1 MDKSRIKW
9 SSSVLVDV
17 FLVNFAFLFAY
28 LTCRQLGFNLLEQS
42 TPLIVYTSALADA
55 SPYPLFFCN
64 AAVVTIVRVSLLL
77 GFNLYKPMWR
87 HAAAQEFR
95 ALAMSITLATVVLI
109 GLSMLLKTAW
119 VLFVIDGF
127 YNFMLIGFTKFSFQ
141 ILHGSRGKEVFVGDK
156 NKPSLGTRIFKPQ
169 AGSPSEGVRHSI
181 GVTNLSYPRTKVLIV
196 GAGET
201 GIGVLRALRNHPERG
216 YVPVGF
222 IDDAPRKVGKSIA
235 GIEVLGTT
243 RDLTYIARKREIEE
257 VVIAIPSAPGGKIRD
272 IIRQCEYR
280 GCQFKIVPNIHAI
293 LEGRASVNPIREVRF
308 EDLLNRSTSHSDI
321 AEVSKHLSG
330 KRVMVTGAG
339 GSIGSELCRQVAKL
353 NPELLILFG
362 RGENSLYFMD
372 IELRESEPELN
383 RALIIGDI
391 RDAAKVSQITGK
403 YKPDIIFHAAAHKHV
418 KFMENH
424 PDEAVKNNI
433 LGTQNLI
440 DAAIKHDV
448 EAFILVSSDK
458 AVNPTSVYGAS
469 KRVTEKLIQSKAN
482 SVLDNSLAGRPRFIA
497 VRFGNVIG
505 SRASVLPNFKRQ
517 IAKGGPVTV
526 THREATRY
534 FMTIPEAVQLLIQAG
549 AMGNGGEILMLDMGD
564 PIKILDLA
572 QDLIRLSGLEVDKDI
587 KIAFTGLEPGEKL
600 YEELLTPQEG
610 VTATKHQRIFVA
622 SGLETPPT
630 VIEERQLLSDIQE
643 LSQLADELD
652 AEGIVAKFQELV
664 PTYEPNRAFLA
675 ESGNIPSNEDKT
687 SEIIRFEAE
696 LGNISPVAN
705 RR

>member
-9 SSSVLVDV
+9 STSVVVDAL
-17 FLVNFAFLFAY
+17 LVNFAFLFAY
-28 LTCRQLGFNLLEQS
+28 LTCRQLDFNLLELS
-42 TPLIVYTSALADA
+42 TPLFVYQSALAEA
-55 SPYPLFFCN
+55 SPYQLFFSI
-64 AAVVTIVRVSLLL
+64 AAAVTIVRVSLLL

-87 HAAAQEFR
+87 YAAAQEFR

-109 GLSMLLKTAW
+109 GFSMLLKTAW
-119 VLFVIDGF
+119 VLFLIDGF
-127 YNFMLIGFTKFSFQ
+127 YNFVLIGFTKFSFQ
-141 ILHGSRGKEVFVGDK
+141 IFHSGRQKEVSIWDK
-156 NKPSLGTRIFKPQ
+156 NKPSLGTRLFKPQ
-169 AGSPSEGVRHSI
+169 GGSDSEGLP
-181 GVTNLSYPRTKVLIV
+181 LSSGRKPRTKVLIV

-201 GIGVLRALRNHPERG
+201 GMGVLRALRNHPEKG

-222 IDDAPRKVGKSIA
+222 VDDAPRKVGRSIA
-235 GIEVLGTT
+235 GVEVLGTT

-293 LEGRASVNPIREVRF
+293 LEGRASINHIREVRF
-308 EDLLNRSTSHSDI
+308 EDLLNRSTSQSDI
-321 AEVSKHLSG
+321 AEVSKYLSG
-330 KRVMVTGAG
+330 NRVMVTGAG

-372 IELRESEPELN
+372 IELRESEPDLN
-383 RALIIGDI
+383 RAVIIGDI
-391 RDAAKVSQITGK
+391 RDNAKVSQIIRK

-469 KRVTEKLIQSKAN
+469 KRVTEKLIHSKAH
-482 SVLDNSLAGRPRFIA
+482 SVRAISGDDAPRFIA

-549 AMGNGGEILMLDMGD
+549 AMGNGGEILMLDMGE

-622 SGLETPPT
+622 QLEK
-630 VIEERQLLSDIQE
+630 IEERQLLSDIKE
-643 LSQLADELD
+643 LSQLADALD
-652 AEGIVAKFQELV
+652 TEGIVAKFQELV

-675 ESGNIPSNEDKT
+675 ESDKDKT
-687 SEIIRFEAE
+687 AEIIRFQAE
-696 LGNISPVAN
+696 TNPVIAN

>member
-1 MDKSRIKW
+1 MDKPKIKW
-9 SSSVLVDV
+9 SSTILIDAVLVN
-17 FLVNFAFLFAY
+17 LALLFAY
-28 LTCRQLGFNLLEQS
+28 LTSRQFGFDLLKQPIPFSSLLPNVDIAPYQYFLGIA
-42 TPLIVYTSALADA
+42 T
-55 SPYPLFFCN
+55 
-64 AAVVTIVRVSLLL
+64 VVTIIRIGMLL
-77 GFNLYKPMWR
+77 GFNLYKPMWQ
-87 HAAAQEFR
+87 HASVKEFR
-95 ALAMSITLATVVLI
+95 TLATAITLATVGLI
-109 GLSMLLKTAW
+109 GVSILMKIAW
-119 VLFVIDGF
+119 VLFLIDGL
-127 YNFMLIGFTKFSFQ
+127 YNFALIGFTKFSAR
-141 ILHGSRGKEVFVGDK
+141 ILQEDHSVTDTSSQSHAVAK
-156 NKPSLGTRIFKPQ
+156 NKTGMAAQLPPRRPS
-169 AGSPSEGVRHSI
+169 
-181 GVTNLSYPRTKVLIV
+181 TKVLIV

-201 GIGVLRALRNHPERG
+201 GIGVLRALRNHPQKG

-222 IDDAPRKVGKSIA
+222 IDDAPHKVGRSVA
-235 GIEVLGTT
+235 GLEVLGTT
-243 RDLTYIARKREIEE
+243 RDLTYIARKREIGE

-293 LEGRASVNPIREVRF
+293 LEGRASVNQIREVRY
-308 EDLLNRSTSHSDI
+308 EDLLNRSTSQMDI
-321 AEVSKHLSG
+321 AEVSKYLSG

-362 RGENSLYFMD
+362 RGENSLYHTD

-383 RALIIGDI
+383 RAVIIGDI
-391 RDAAKVSQITGK
+391 RDNAKVSQITRK
-403 YKPDIIFHAAAHKHV
+403 YRPHIIFHAAAHKHV

-440 DAAIKHDV
+440 DAAIKHEV

-469 KRVTEKLIQSKAN
+469 KRVTEKLIQCKAKQN
-482 SVLDNSLAGRPRFIA
+482 GTRFIA

-549 AMGNGGEILMLDMGD
+549 AMGNGGEILMLDMGE

-572 QDLIRLSGLEVDKDI
+572 EDLIRLSGLEVDRDI

-622 SGLETPPT
+622 QLEE
-630 VIEERQLLSDIQE
+630 IEERQLLSQIE
-643 LSQLADELD
+643 ALSRLSDTLD
-652 AEGIVAKFQELV
+652 TEGIISTFQELV
-664 PTYEPNRAFLA
+664 PTYQPNRAFLTENDTDSA
-675 ESGNIPSNEDKT
+675 
-687 SEIIRFEAE
+687 SEIIQFPTETKTA
-696 LGNISPVAN
+696 SAN

>member
-1 MDKSRIKW
+1 MDKSKIKW
-9 SSSVLVDV
+9 SFTIVVDIL
-17 FLVNFAFLFAY
+17 LVNLAFLFAY
-28 LTCRQLGFNLLEQS
+28 LTTRQFGFDFLQQP
-42 TPLIVYTSALADA
+42 TPLLALLQSADV
-55 SPYPLFFCN
+55 SPFQPQHIIGLGS
-64 AAVVTIVRVSLLL
+64 AAVVTMVRIGLLL
-77 GFNLYKPMWR
+77 AFNLYKPIWQ
-87 HAAAQEFR
+87 HAAAKEFR
-95 ALAMSITLATVVLI
+95 ALATAIIVATIGLI
-109 GLSMLLKTAW
+109 GLSMLLKIVW
-119 VLFVIDGF
+119 LVFLIDGF
-127 YNFMLIGFTKFSFQ
+127 YNFALIGFTKFSVQ
-141 ILHGSRGKEVFVGDK
+141 ILQRDKGSARKRSQNDK
-156 NKPSLGTRIFKPQ
+156 SLIGTNAESQRPTQK
-169 AGSPSEGVRHSI
+169 
-181 GVTNLSYPRTKVLIV
+181 LSTKVLIV

-201 GIGVLRALRNHPERG
+201 GIGVLRALRNHPEKG
-216 YVPVGF
+216 YVPIGF
-222 IDDAPRKVGKSIA
+222 IDNASHKVGRSVA
-235 GIEVLGTT
+235 GLEVLGTT
-243 RDLTYIARKREIEE
+243 RDLTYIARKREIDE

-293 LEGRASVNPIREVRF
+293 LEGRASVSQIREVRF
-308 EDLLNRSTSHSDI
+308 EDLLNRSTTQMDL
-321 AEVSKHLSG
+321 AEVSKYLSG

-362 RGENSLYFMD
+362 RGENSLYHTD
-372 IELRESEPELN
+372 IELRESEPQLN
-383 RALIIGDI
+383 RALVIGDI
-391 RDAAKVSQITGK
+391 RDDAKVSQITRK
-403 YKPDIIFHAAAHKHV
+403 YRPHIIFHAAAHKHV

-440 DAAIKHDV
+440 NAAIKHEV

-469 KRVTEKLIQSKAN
+469 KRVTEKLVQCKARQN
-482 SVLDNSLAGRPRFIA
+482 GTRFIA

-505 SRASVLPNFKRQ
+505 SRASVIPNFKRQ

-549 AMGNGGEILMLDMGD
+549 AMGNGGEILMLDMGE

-572 QDLIRLSGLEVDKDI
+572 QDLIRLSGLEVDRDI
-587 KIAFTGLEPGEKL
+587 KIEFTGLEPGEKL

-622 SGLETPPT
+622 QLEQ
-630 VIEERQLLSDIQE
+630 IEERQLISQIEE
-643 LSQLADELD
+643 LSQLADALN
-652 AEGIVAKFQELV
+652 AEGIVSKFQELV
-664 PTYEPNRAFLA
+664 PTYEPNRSFLT
-675 ESGNIPSNEDKT
+675 ESDVDSA
-687 SEIIRFEAE
+687 SEIIQFPTETEETAR
-696 LGNISPVAN
+696 AN

>member
-1 MDKSRIKW
+1 M
-9 SSSVLVDV
+9 L
-17 FLVNFAFLFAY
+17 LVNLAFLLAY
-28 LTCRQLGFNLLEQS
+28 YTCRQLGFDLLAQP
-42 TPLIVYTSALADA
+42 TPPSQRLAHFPTDA
-55 SPYPLFFCN
+55 TYVTL
-64 AAVVTIVRVSLLL
+64 AAVVTIVRITLLL

-87 HAAAQEFR
+87 YAAVQEFR
-95 ALAMSITLATVVLI
+95 ALAGAISIATVL
-109 GLSMLLKTAW
+109 
-119 VLFVIDGF
+119 
-127 YNFMLIGFTKFSFQ
+127 LIGFALLLKFAWMPFLIDGLYNFALLGFAKFSFQ
-141 ILHGSRGKEVFVGDK
+141 IVESGKQRDK
-156 NKPSLGTRIFKPQ
+156 GKPRKASGRKP
-169 AGSPSEGVRHSI
+169 H
-181 GVTNLSYPRTKVLIV
+181 TKVLIV

-201 GIGVLRALRNHPERG
+201 GIGVLRALREHPEKG
-216 YVPVGF
+216 YLPIGF
-222 IDDAPRKVGKSIA
+222 IDDDARKIGKTIA
-235 GIEVLGTT
+235 GLEVLGTT
-243 RDLTYIARKREIEE
+243 RDLTYIARKREIQE

-280 GCQFKIVPNIHAI
+280 GCQFRIVPNIHAI
-293 LEGRASVNPIREVRF
+293 LEGRASINHIREVRF
-308 EDLLNRSTSHSDI
+308 EDLLNRSTSQMDI
-321 AEVSKHLSG
+321 AEVSKYLSG

-353 NPELLILFG
+353 EPELLMLFG
-362 RGENSLYFMD
+362 RGENSLYHTD
-372 IELRESEPELN
+372 IELRESEPERN
-383 RALIIGDI
+383 RAVIIGDI
-391 RDAAKVSQITGK
+391 RDNSKVSQIIQK
-403 YKPDIIFHAAAHKHV
+403 YRPHIIFHAAAHKHV

-440 DAAIKHDV
+440 DAAIKHHV

-469 KRVTEKLIQSKAN
+469 KRVTEKLIQCKARQN
-482 SVLDNSLAGRPRFIA
+482 GTRFIA

-549 AMGNGGEILMLDMGD
+549 AMGNGGEILMLDMGE

-572 QDLIRLSGLEVDKDI
+572 RDLIRLSGLEVDRDI

-622 SGLETPPT
+622 QLEK
-630 VIEERQLLSDIQE
+630 IEERKLLIGIE
-643 LSQLADELD
+643 KLSQLADELD
-652 AEGIVAKFQELV
+652 TDGIVTKFQELV
-664 PTYEPNRAFLA
+664 PTYEPNRAFQK
-675 ESGNIPSNEDKT
+675 EDDGSSA
-687 SEIIRFEAE
+687 SEIIQFPTEKRANAE
-696 LGNISPVAN
+696 EESREMRASL
-705 RR
+705 

>member
-1 MDKSRIKW
+1 MDKRKIKW
-9 SSSVLVDV
+9 SFTIVVDV
-17 FLVNFAFLFAY
+17 FLVNLAFLFAY
-28 LTCRQLGFNLLEQS
+28 LTSRQLGFDFLEQATVLS
-42 TPLIVYTSALADA
+42 TILQSADI
-55 SPYPLFFCN
+55 SPFQPQYVIGLSI
-64 AAVVTIVRVSLLL
+64 AAAVTIVRVGLLL
-77 GFNLYKPMWR
+77 VFNLYKPIWQY
-87 HAAAQEFR
+87 AAAKEFR
-95 ALAMSITLATVVLI
+95 TLATAIIVATVGLI
-109 GLSMLLKTAW
+109 GLSMLLKIAW
-119 VLFVIDGF
+119 VLFLIDGF
-127 YNFMLIGFTKFSFQ
+127 YNFALIGFTKFSAQIFQ
-141 ILHGSRGKEVFVGDK
+141 RDKGAIHKRSQSDKGAIGLHAESQ
-156 NKPSLGTRIFKPQ
+156 PSLQKP
-169 AGSPSEGVRHSI
+169 P
-181 GVTNLSYPRTKVLIV
+181 TKVLIV

-201 GIGVLRALRNHPERG
+201 GIGVLRALRNHPEKG

-222 IDDAPRKVGKSIA
+222 IDEAPHKVGRSVA
-235 GIEVLGTT
+235 GLEVLGTT
-243 RDLTYIARKREIEE
+243 RDLTYIARKREIDE

-293 LEGRASVNPIREVRF
+293 LEGRASVSQIREVRF
-308 EDLLNRSTSHSDI
+308 EDLLNRSTSQMDL
-321 AEVSKHLSG
+321 AEVSKYLSG

-353 NPELLILFG
+353 DPELLILFG
-362 RGENSLYFMD
+362 RGENSLYHTD
-372 IELRESEPELN
+372 IELRESEPQLN
-383 RALIIGDI
+383 RALVIGDI
-391 RDAAKVSQITGK
+391 RDNAKVSQVTRK
-403 YKPDIIFHAAAHKHV
+403 YRPDIIFHAAAHKHV

-440 DAAIKHDV
+440 NAAIKHEV

-469 KRVTEKLIQSKAN
+469 KRVTEKLVQCKAKQN
-482 SVLDNSLAGRPRFIA
+482 RTRFIA

-505 SRASVLPNFKRQ
+505 SRASVIPNFKRQ

-549 AMGNGGEILMLDMGD
+549 AMGNDGEILMLDMGE

-572 QDLIRLSGLEVDKDI
+572 QDLIRLSGLEVDTDI
-587 KIAFTGLEPGEKL
+587 KIEFTGLEPGEKL

-622 SGLETPPT
+622 QLEQ
-630 VIEERQLLSDIQE
+630 IEERQLFSQIEE
-643 LSQLADELD
+643 LSQLADTLD
-652 AEGIVAKFQELV
+652 SEGIVSKFQELV
-664 PTYEPNRAFLA
+664 PTYQPNRAFLT
-675 ESGNIPSNEDKT
+675 ESDEDSA
-687 SEIIRFEAE
+687 SEIIQFPTERET
-696 LGNISPVAN
+696 VRAN

>member
-1 MDKSRIKW
+1 MDKPKIKW
-9 SSSVLVDV
+9 SFTIVVDV
-17 FLVNFAFLFAY
+17 LLVNLAFLFAY
-28 LTCRQLGFNLLEQS
+28 LTSRQLGFDFLEQTIGLS
-42 TPLIVYTSALADA
+42 TILQSAGIAPFQPQHIIGFGIA
-55 SPYPLFFCN
+55 
-64 AAVVTIVRVSLLL
+64 AAVTTVRVGLLL
-77 GFNLYKPMWR
+77 AFNLYKPIWQY
-87 HAAAQEFR
+87 AAAQEFR
-95 ALAMSITLATVVLI
+95 TLATAIIVATVGLI
-109 GLSMLLKTAW
+109 GLSMLLKIAW
-119 VLFVIDGF
+119 VLFLIDGF
-127 YNFMLIGFTKFSFQ
+127 YNFALIGFTKFSAQIFQ
-141 ILHGSRGKEVFVGDK
+141 RDKGAIHKRAQSNKGTIGLHSESQRSMQ
-156 NKPSLGTRIFKPQ
+156 KPP
-169 AGSPSEGVRHSI
+169 
-181 GVTNLSYPRTKVLIV
+181 TKVLIV

-201 GIGVLRALRNHPERG
+201 GIGVLRALRNHPEKG

-222 IDDAPRKVGKSIA
+222 IDDAPHKVGRSVA
-235 GIEVLGTT
+235 GLEVLGTT
-243 RDLTYIARKREIEE
+243 PDLTYIARKREIDE

-293 LEGRASVNPIREVRF
+293 LEGRASVSQIREVRF
-308 EDLLNRSTSHSDI
+308 EDLLNRSTSQMDL
-321 AEVSKHLSG
+321 AEVSKYLSG

-353 NPELLILFG
+353 DPELLILFG
-362 RGENSLYFMD
+362 RGENSLYHTD
-372 IELRESEPELN
+372 IELRESESHLN
-383 RALIIGDI
+383 RAVVIGDI
-391 RDAAKVSQITGK
+391 RDNAKVSQVTRK
-403 YKPDIIFHAAAHKHV
+403 YRPDIIFHAAAHKHV

-440 DAAIKHDV
+440 NAAIEHEV

-469 KRVTEKLIQSKAN
+469 KRVTEKLVQCNAKQN
-482 SVLDNSLAGRPRFIA
+482 RTRFIA

-505 SRASVLPNFKRQ
+505 SRASVIPNFKRQ

-549 AMGNGGEILMLDMGD
+549 AMGNDGEILMLDMGE

-572 QDLIRLSGLEVDKDI
+572 QDLIRLSGLEVDTDI
-587 KIAFTGLEPGEKL
+587 KIEFTGLEPGEKL

-622 SGLETPPT
+622 QLEQ
-630 VIEERQLLSDIQE
+630 IGERQLLSQIAE
-643 LSQLADELD
+643 LSQLADALD
-652 AEGIVAKFQELV
+652 SEGIVSKFQELV
-664 PTYEPNRAFLA
+664 PTYQPNRAFLT
-675 ESGNIPSNEDKT
+675 ESDEDSA
-687 SEIIRFEAE
+687 SEIIQFPTETERET
-696 LGNISPVAN
+696 IRAN

>member
-1 MDKSRIKW
+1 MDRPKIKW
-9 SSSVLVDV
+9 SSIVVVDV
-17 FLVNFAFLFAY
+17 LLVNIAFLFAY
-28 LTCRQLGFNLLEQS
+28 LTSLQFGFDFLEQS
-42 TPLIVYTSALADA
+42 TPLSAILQRADVSA
-55 SPYPLFFCN
+55 YQHFLGIT
-64 AAVVTIVRVSLLL
+64 AVVTIVRVGFLL
-77 GFNLYKPMWR
+77 GFNLYKPVWQ
-87 HAAAQEFR
+87 HATVQEFR
-95 ALAMSITLATVVLI
+95 KLATAIILATVGLI
-109 GLSMLLKTAW
+109 GVSMLLEIAW
-119 VLFVIDGF
+119 VLFLIDGF
-127 YNFMLIGFTKFSFQ
+127 YNFALIGFTKFSKQIFQ
-141 ILHGSRGKEVFVGDK
+141 KDK
-156 NKPSLGTRIFKPQ
+156 RVVVTSSQNTNAVPSLPTRKP
-169 AGSPSEGVRHSI
+169 P
-181 GVTNLSYPRTKVLIV
+181 TKVLIV

-201 GIGVLRALRNHPERG
+201 GIGVLRELRNHPEKG
-216 YVPVGF
+216 YVPIGF
-222 IDDAPRKVGKSIA
+222 IDDAPHKIGRTVA
-235 GIEVLGTT
+235 GLEVLGTT
-243 RDLTYIARKREIEE
+243 RDLTYVARKREVDE
-257 VVIAIPSAPGGKIRD
+257 VVIAIPSAPGGKIRE

-293 LEGRASVNPIREVRF
+293 LEGRASVSQIREVRF
-308 EDLLNRSTSHSDI
+308 EDLLNRSISEMDM
-321 AEVSKHLSG
+321 AEVSKYLSG

-353 NPELLILFG
+353 DPELLILFG
-362 RGENSLYFMD
+362 RGENSIYHTD
-372 IELRESEPELN
+372 IELREFEPELN

-391 RDAAKVSQITGK
+391 RDNAKVSQITRK
-403 YKPDIIFHAAAHKHV
+403 YRPHIIFHAAAHKHV

-440 DAAIKHDV
+440 DAAIKHKV

-469 KRVTEKLIQSKAN
+469 KRVTEKLIQCKARQN
-482 SVLDNSLAGRPRFIA
+482 GTRFIA

-549 AMGNGGEILMLDMGD
+549 AMGNGGEILMLDMGE

-572 QDLIRLSGLEVDKDI
+572 QDLIRLSGLEVDRDI

-622 SGLETPPT
+622 QLEE
-630 VIEERQLLSDIQE
+630 IEEHQLLSQIE
-643 LSQLADELD
+643 GLSQLADALD

-664 PTYEPNRAFLA
+664 PTYQPNRAFITETDT
-675 ESGNIPSNEDKT
+675 ESG
-687 SEIIRFEAE
+687 SEIVQFPAE
-696 LGNISPVAN
+696 TKTATAN

>member
-1 MDKSRIKW
+1 MDKPKIKW
-9 SSSVLVDV
+9 SFTIVVDV
-17 FLVNFAFLFAY
+17 LLVNLAFLFAY
-28 LTCRQLGFNLLEQS
+28 LTSRQLGNFDFLQQATVLSTLLQR
-42 TPLIVYTSALADA
+42 ADL
-55 SPYPLFFCN
+55 SPFQPQHVIGFGV
-64 AAVVTIVRVSLLL
+64 AAAVTIVRIGLLL
-77 GFNLYKPMWR
+77 AFNLYKPIWQY
-87 HAAAQEFR
+87 AAAKEFR
-95 ALAMSITLATVVLI
+95 TLATAIIVATVGLI
-109 GLSMLLKTAW
+109 GISMLLKIAW
-119 VLFVIDGF
+119 VLFLIDGF
-127 YNFMLIGFTKFSFQ
+127 YNFALIGFTKFSAQIFQ
-141 ILHGSRGKEVFVGDK
+141 RDKEAIHRRSQK
-156 NKPSLGTRIFKPQ
+156 NKGAMGLHP
-169 AGSPSEGVRHSI
+169 GSQSSMQKLP
-181 GVTNLSYPRTKVLIV
+181 TKVLIV

-201 GIGVLRALRNHPERG
+201 GIGVLRALRNHPEKG

-222 IDDAPRKVGKSIA
+222 IDDAPHKVDRSVA
-235 GIEVLGTT
+235 GLEVLGTT
-243 RDLTYIARKREIEE
+243 RDLTYIARKREIDE

-293 LEGRASVNPIREVRF
+293 LEGRASVSQIREVRF
-308 EDLLNRSTSHSDI
+308 EDLLNRSTTQMDL
-321 AEVSKHLSG
+321 AEVSKYLSG

-353 NPELLILFG
+353 DPELLILFG
-362 RGENSLYFMD
+362 RGENSLYHTD
-372 IELRESEPELN
+372 IELRESEPHLN
-383 RALIIGDI
+383 RALVIGDI
-391 RDAAKVSQITGK
+391 RDNAKVSQVTRK
-403 YKPDIIFHAAAHKHV
+403 YRPDIIFHAAAHKHV

-440 DAAIKHDV
+440 NAAIEHEV

-469 KRVTEKLIQSKAN
+469 KRVTEKLVQCKAKQN
-482 SVLDNSLAGRPRFIA
+482 RTRFIA

-505 SRASVLPNFKRQ
+505 SRASVIPNFKRQ

-549 AMGNGGEILMLDMGD
+549 AMGNDGEILMLDMGD

-572 QDLIRLSGLEVDKDI
+572 QDLIRLSGLEVDTDI
-587 KIAFTGLEPGEKL
+587 KIEFTGLEPGEKL

-622 SGLETPPT
+622 QLEQ
-630 VIEERQLLSDIQE
+630 IKERQLLSQIEE
-643 LSQLADELD
+643 LSQLADALD
-652 AEGIVAKFQELV
+652 SEGIVSKFQELV
-664 PTYEPNRAFLA
+664 PTYQPKRAFLT
-675 ESGNIPSNEDKT
+675 ESDEESAF
-687 SEIIRFEAE
+687 EIIQFPTETERET
-696 LGNISPVAN
+696 VRAN

>member
-1 MDKSRIKW
+1 MDRPKIKW
-9 SSSVLVDV
+9 SSTILIDAVLVN
-17 FLVNFAFLFAY
+17 LAFLFAY
-28 LTCRQLGFNLLEQS
+28 LTSRQFGFDLLKQP
-42 TPLIVYTSALADA
+42 TPLSTLLQNIDV
-55 SPYPLFFCN
+55 SPYQYFLGI
-64 AAVVTIVRVSLLL
+64 AVVVTIVRIGMLLA
-77 GFNLYKPMWR
+77 FNLYKPMWQ
-87 HAAAQEFR
+87 HASVREFR
-95 ALAMSITLATVVLI
+95 TLATAITLATVGLI
-109 GLSMLLKTAW
+109 GLSILMKITW
-119 VLFVIDGF
+119 VLFLIDGL
-127 YNFMLIGFTKFSFQ
+127 YNFALIGFTKFSAR
-141 ILHGSRGKEVFVGDK
+141 ILQEDNSATDTSSQPHTLAT
-156 NKPSLGTRIFKPQ
+156 NKTGMAAQLP
-169 AGSPSEGVRHSI
+169 
-181 GVTNLSYPRTKVLIV
+181 PRRPPTKVLIV

-201 GIGVLRALRNHPERG
+201 GIGVLRALRNHPQKG

-222 IDDAPRKVGKSIA
+222 IDDAPHKA
-235 GIEVLGTT
+235 GRTVAGLEVLGTT
-243 RDLTYIARKREIEE
+243 RDLTYIARKREIGE

-293 LEGRASVNPIREVRF
+293 LEGRASVSQIREVRY
-308 EDLLNRSTSHSDI
+308 EDLLNRSTSQIDI
-321 AEVSKHLSG
+321 AEVSKYLSG

-362 RGENSLYFMD
+362 RGENSLYHTD

-383 RALIIGDI
+383 RAVIIGDI
-391 RDAAKVSQITGK
+391 RDNAKVSQITRK
-403 YKPDIIFHAAAHKHV
+403 YRPHIIFHAAAHKHV

-440 DAAIKHDV
+440 DAAIEHEV

-469 KRVTEKLIQSKAN
+469 KRVTEKLIQCKAKQN
-482 SVLDNSLAGRPRFIA
+482 STRFIA

-549 AMGNGGEILMLDMGD
+549 AMGNDGEILMLDMGE

-572 QDLIRLSGLEVDKDI
+572 EDLIRLSGLEVDRDI

-622 SGLETPPT
+622 QLEE
-630 VIEERQLLSDIQE
+630 IAERQLLSQIEE
-643 LSQLADELD
+643 LSRLADALD
-652 AEGIVAKFQELV
+652 TESIISTFQELV
-664 PTYEPNRAFLA
+664 PTYQPNRAFLT
-675 ESGNIPSNEDKT
+675 ESDTDSA
-687 SEIIRFEAE
+687 SEIIQFPTETKTA
-696 LGNISPVAN
+696 SAN

>member
-1 MDKSRIKW
+1 MDKPKIKW
-9 SSSVLVDV
+9 SPIIVVDV
-17 FLVNFAFLFAY
+17 LLVNIAFLCAY
-28 LTCRQLGFNLLEQS
+28 LTSQQFGFDPLAQS
-42 TPLIVYTSALADA
+42 TALSAILKTANI
-55 SPYPLFFCN
+55 SSFQLFSGI
-64 AAVVTIVRVSLLL
+64 AAVVTIVRVSFLV
-77 GFNLYKPMWR
+77 GFNIYKPMWQ

-95 ALAMSITLATVVLI
+95 KLATAIILATVGLV
-109 GLSMLLKTAW
+109 GLSMLLKIAW
-119 VLFVIDGF
+119 VLFLIDGF
-127 YNFMLIGFTKFSFQ
+127 YNFALIGFAKFSTQ
-141 ILHGSRGKEVFVGDK
+141 ILQKDKRSVGTSLQKTKTAEGMNTESRPPAR
-156 NKPSLGTRIFKPQ
+156 KPPTR
-169 AGSPSEGVRHSI
+169 
-181 GVTNLSYPRTKVLIV
+181 VLIV

-201 GIGVLRALRNHPERG
+201 GIGVLREIRNHPEKR

-222 IDDAPRKVGKSIA
+222 IDDAPRKVGRTVA

-243 RDLTYIARKREIEE
+243 RDLTYIAHKRAIDE
-257 VVIAIPSAPGGKIRD
+257 VVIAIPSAPGGKIRE

-293 LEGRASVNPIREVRF
+293 LEGRASVSQIREVRF
-308 EDLLNRSTSHSDI
+308 EDLLNRSTSQMDI
-321 AEVSKHLSG
+321 AEVSKYLSG

-353 NPELLILFG
+353 DPELLILFG
-362 RGENSLYFMD
+362 RGENSLYHTD
-372 IELRESEPELN
+372 IELRESEPDLN
-383 RALIIGDI
+383 RVVIIGDI
-391 RDAAKVSQITGK
+391 RDNAKVSQITRK
-403 YKPDIIFHAAAHKHV
+403 YRPHIIFHAAAHKHV
-418 KFMENH
+418 KFMESH

-440 DAAIKHDV
+440 DAAIKHNV

-469 KRVTEKLIQSKAN
+469 KRVTEKLIQCKAKQN
-482 SVLDNSLAGRPRFIA
+482 GTRFIA

-505 SRASVLPNFKRQ
+505 SRASVLPSFKRQ

-549 AMGNGGEILMLDMGD
+549 TMGNGGEILMLDMGE

-572 QDLIRLSGLEVDKDI
+572 EDLIRLSGLEVDRDI

-600 YEELLTPQEG
+600 YEELLTPKEG

-622 SGLETPPT
+622 QLEG
-630 VIEERQLLSDIQE
+630 IEERQLLSQIEE
-643 LSQLADELD
+643 LSQLADALD

-664 PTYEPNRAFLA
+664 PTYQPNRAFIT
-675 ESGNIPSNEDKT
+675 ETDSG
-687 SEIIRFEAE
+687 SEIIQFPAE
-696 LGNISPVAN
+696 TKTASAN

>member
-1 MDKSRIKW
+1 MDKSKIKW
-9 SSSVLVDV
+9 SFTIVVDV
-17 FLVNFAFLFAY
+17 LLVNLAFLFAY
-28 LTCRQLGFNLLEQS
+28 LTSRQFGFDFLEQ
-42 TPLIVYTSALADA
+42 PA
-55 SPYPLFFCN
+55 PLFAILQSADLSPLQPQHVIGLGA
-64 AAVVTIVRVSLLL
+64 AAVVTIVRIGFLLA
-77 GFNLYKPMWR
+77 FNLYKPIWQY
-87 HAAAQEFR
+87 AAAKEFR
-95 ALAMSITLATVVLI
+95 ALATAIIVATVGLI
-109 GLSMLLKTAW
+109 GLSMLLKIAW
-119 VLFVIDGF
+119 VLFLIDGF
-127 YNFMLIGFTKFSFQ
+127 YNFALIGFTKFSVQ
-141 ILHGSRGKEVFVGDK
+141 ILQQDKQSVHRRSQK
-156 NKPSLGTRIFKPQ
+156 NKGPIGLN
-169 AGSPSEGVRHSI
+169 SESQP
-181 GVTNLSYPRTKVLIV
+181 PRQKLPTKVLIV

-201 GIGVLRALRNHPERG
+201 GIGVLRALRNHPEKG
-216 YVPVGF
+216 YVPIGF
-222 IDDAPRKVGKSIA
+222 IDDAPHKVDRSVA
-235 GIEVLGTT
+235 GLEVLGTT
-243 RDLTYIARKREIEE
+243 RDLTYITRKREIDE

-293 LEGRASVNPIREVRF
+293 LEGRASVSQIREVRF
-308 EDLLNRSTSHSDI
+308 EDLLNRSTSQMDL

-362 RGENSLYFMD
+362 RGENSLYHTD
-372 IELRESEPELN
+372 IELRESEPQLN
-383 RALIIGDI
+383 RALVIGDI
-391 RDAAKVSQITGK
+391 RDNAKVSQVTRK
-403 YKPDIIFHAAAHKHV
+403 YRPDIIFHAAAHKHV

-440 DAAIKHDV
+440 NAAIKHEV

-469 KRVTEKLIQSKAN
+469 KRVTEKLVQCKAKQN
-482 SVLDNSLAGRPRFIA
+482 GTRFIA

-505 SRASVLPNFKRQ
+505 SRASVIPNFKRQ

-549 AMGNGGEILMLDMGD
+549 AMGNGGEILMLDMGE

-572 QDLIRLSGLEVDKDI
+572 QDLIRLSGLEVDTDI
-587 KIAFTGLEPGEKL
+587 KIEFTGLEPGEKL

-622 SGLETPPT
+622 QLEQ
-630 VIEERQLLSDIQE
+630 IEERQLLSQIEE
-643 LSQLADELD
+643 LSQLADVLD
-652 AEGIVAKFQELV
+652 LEGIVSKFQELV
-664 PTYEPNRAFLA
+664 PTYQPNRAFLT
-675 ESGNIPSNEDKT
+675 ESDEESA
-687 SEIIRFEAE
+687 SEIIQFPTETGS
-696 LGNISPVAN
+696 LIPN

>member
-1 MDKSRIKW
+1 MDKPKIKW
-9 SSSVLVDV
+9 SFTIVVDAL
-17 FLVNFAFLFAY
+17 LVNLAFLFAY
-28 LTCRQLGFNLLEQS
+28 LTGRQLGFDFLEQATALS
-42 TPLIVYTSALADA
+42 TILQNADL
-55 SPYPLFFCN
+55 SPFQPQHITGFGI
-64 AAVVTIVRVSLLL
+64 AAAVTIVRVGLLL
-77 GFNLYKPMWR
+77 AFNLYKPIWQY
-87 HAAAQEFR
+87 AAAKEFR
-95 ALAMSITLATVVLI
+95 ALATAIIVATVGLI
-109 GLSMLLKTAW
+109 GLSMLLKIAW
-119 VLFVIDGF
+119 VLFLIDGF
-127 YNFMLIGFTKFSFQ
+127 YNFALIGFTKFSAQIFQ
-141 ILHGSRGKEVFVGDK
+141 RDKRTIQKRAQSHKGAMGLHSESQPSMQ
-156 NKPSLGTRIFKPQ
+156 KPP
-169 AGSPSEGVRHSI
+169 
-181 GVTNLSYPRTKVLIV
+181 TKVLIV

-201 GIGVLRALRNHPERG
+201 GIGVLRALRNHPEKG

-222 IDDAPRKVGKSIA
+222 IDDAPHKVSRSVA
-235 GIEVLGTT
+235 GLEVLGTT
-243 RDLTYIARKREIEE
+243 RDLTYIARKREIDE

-293 LEGRASVNPIREVRF
+293 LEGRASVSQIREVRF
-308 EDLLNRSTSHSDI
+308 EDLLNRSTSQMDL
-321 AEVSKHLSG
+321 AEVSKYLSG

-353 NPELLILFG
+353 DPELLILFG
-362 RGENSLYFMD
+362 RGENSLYHTD
-372 IELRESEPELN
+372 IELRESEPYLN
-383 RALIIGDI
+383 RALVIGDI
-391 RDAAKVSQITGK
+391 RDNAKVSQVTRK
-403 YKPDIIFHAAAHKHV
+403 YRPDIIFHAAAHKHV

-440 DAAIKHDV
+440 NTAIEHEV

-469 KRVTEKLIQSKAN
+469 KRVTEKLVQCKAKQN
-482 SVLDNSLAGRPRFIA
+482 RTRFIA

-505 SRASVLPNFKRQ
+505 SRASVIPNFKRQ

-549 AMGNGGEILMLDMGD
+549 AMGNDGEILMLDMGE

-572 QDLIRLSGLEVDKDI
+572 QDLIRLSGLEVDTDI
-587 KIAFTGLEPGEKL
+587 KIEFTGLEPGEKL

-622 SGLETPPT
+622 QLEQ
-630 VIEERQLLSDIQE
+630 IAERQLLSQIEE
-643 LSQLADELD
+643 LSQLADALD
-652 AEGIVAKFQELV
+652 SEGIVTKFQELV
-664 PTYEPNRAFLA
+664 PTYQPNRAFLT
-675 ESGNIPSNEDKT
+675 EDDEDSA
-687 SEIIRFEAE
+687 SEIIQFPTETETETVRA
-696 LGNISPVAN
+696 S

>member
-1 MDKSRIKW
+1 MDRPKIKW
-9 SSSVLVDV
+9 SFTIVVDIL
-17 FLVNFAFLFAY
+17 LVNLAFLCAY
-28 LTCRQLGFNLLEQS
+28 LTSRQFGFDFLEQ
-42 TPLIVYTSALADA
+42 PA
-55 SPYPLFFCN
+55 PLFAILQSIDTSPFQPQYVIGFGT
-64 AAVVTIVRVSLLL
+64 AAIVTIVRIGLLL
-77 GFNLYKPMWR
+77 VFNLYKPIWQY
-87 HAAAQEFR
+87 AAAKEFR
-95 ALAMSITLATVVLI
+95 ALATAIIFATVGLI
-109 GLSMLLKTAW
+109 GLSMLLKVAW
-119 VLFVIDGF
+119 VLFLIDGF
-127 YNFMLIGFTKFSFQ
+127 YNFALIGFTKFSVQ
-141 ILHGSRGKEVFVGDK
+141 ILQQDKRSGRRKHQRNVGAIVQ
-156 NKPSLGTRIFKPQ
+156 NSKPLLPIQK
-169 AGSPSEGVRHSI
+169 
-181 GVTNLSYPRTKVLIV
+181 LSTKVLIV

-201 GIGVLRALRNHPERG
+201 GIGVLRALRNHPEKG

-222 IDDAPRKVGKSIA
+222 IDDALHKVDRSVA
-235 GIEVLGTT
+235 GLEVLGTT
-243 RDLTYIARKREIEE
+243 RDLTYIARKREIDE

-293 LEGRASVNPIREVRF
+293 LEGRASVSHIREVRF
-308 EDLLNRSTSHSDI
+308 EDLLNRSTSQMDL
-321 AEVSKHLSG
+321 AEVSKYLAG

-353 NPELLILFG
+353 DPELLILFG
-362 RGENSLYFMD
+362 RGENSLYHTD
-372 IELRESEPELN
+372 IELRESEPQLN
-383 RALIIGDI
+383 RALVIGDI
-391 RDAAKVSQITGK
+391 RDNAKVSQVTRK
-403 YKPDIIFHAAAHKHV
+403 YRPDIIFHAAAHKHV

-440 DAAIKHDV
+440 NAAIKHEV

-469 KRVTEKLIQSKAN
+469 KRVTEKLVQCKAKQN
-482 SVLDNSLAGRPRFIA
+482 STRFIA

-505 SRASVLPNFKRQ
+505 SRASVIPNFKRQ

-549 AMGNGGEILMLDMGD
+549 TMGNDGEILMLDMGE

-572 QDLIRLSGLEVDKDI
+572 QDLIRLSGLEVDRDI
-587 KIAFTGLEPGEKL
+587 KIEFTGLEPGEKL

-622 SGLETPPT
+622 QLEQ
-630 VIEERQLLSDIQE
+630 IGERQLLSQIEE
-643 LSQLADELD
+643 LSQLADALD
-652 AEGIVAKFQELV
+652 LEGIVSKFQELV
-664 PTYEPNRAFLA
+664 PTYQPNRAFLT
-675 ESGNIPSNEDKT
+675 ELDEDSE
-687 SEIIRFEAE
+687 SEIIQFSTETETAK
-696 LGNISPVAN
+696 AN

>member
-1 MDKSRIKW
+1 MDKPKIKW
-9 SSSVLVDV
+9 SFTIVVDV
-17 FLVNFAFLFAY
+17 LLVNLAFLFAY
-28 LTCRQLGFNLLEQS
+28 LTGRQLGFDFLEQATALS
-42 TPLIVYTSALADA
+42 TILQSADI
-55 SPYPLFFCN
+55 SPFQPQHITGFGI
-64 AAVVTIVRVSLLL
+64 AAAVTIVRVGLLL
-77 GFNLYKPMWR
+77 SFNLYKPIWQY
-87 HAAAQEFR
+87 AAAKEFR
-95 ALAMSITLATVVLI
+95 ALATAIIVATVGLI
-109 GLSMLLKTAW
+109 GLSMLLKIAW
-119 VLFVIDGF
+119 VLFLIDGF
-127 YNFMLIGFTKFSFQ
+127 YNFALIGFTKFSAQIFQ
-141 ILHGSRGKEVFVGDK
+141 RDKRTIHRSAQIHKGAIGLHSESQ
-156 NKPSLGTRIFKPQ
+156 PSLQKP
-169 AGSPSEGVRHSI
+169 P
-181 GVTNLSYPRTKVLIV
+181 TKVLIV

-201 GIGVLRALRNHPERG
+201 GIGVLRALRNHPEKG

-222 IDDAPRKVGKSIA
+222 IDDAPHKVSRSVA
-235 GIEVLGTT
+235 GLEVLGTT
-243 RDLTYIARKREIEE
+243 RDLTYIARKREIDE

-293 LEGRASVNPIREVRF
+293 LEGRASVSQIREVRF
-308 EDLLNRSTSHSDI
+308 EDLLNRSTSQMDL
-321 AEVSKHLSG
+321 AEVSKYLSG

-353 NPELLILFG
+353 DPELLILFG
-362 RGENSLYFMD
+362 RGENSLYHTD
-372 IELRESEPELN
+372 IELRESEPYLN
-383 RALIIGDI
+383 RALVIGDI
-391 RDAAKVSQITGK
+391 RDNAKVSQVTRK
-403 YKPDIIFHAAAHKHV
+403 YRPDIIFHAAAHKHV

-440 DAAIKHDV
+440 NAAIEHEV

-469 KRVTEKLIQSKAN
+469 KRVTEKLVQCKAKQN
-482 SVLDNSLAGRPRFIA
+482 RTRFIA

-505 SRASVLPNFKRQ
+505 SRASVIPNFKRQ

-549 AMGNGGEILMLDMGD
+549 AMGNDGEILMLDMGE

-572 QDLIRLSGLEVDKDI
+572 QDLIRLSGLEVDTDI
-587 KIAFTGLEPGEKL
+587 KIEFTGLEPGEKL

-622 SGLETPPT
+622 QLEQ
-630 VIEERQLLSDIQE
+630 IAERQLLSQIEE
-643 LSQLADELD
+643 LSQLADALD
-652 AEGIVAKFQELV
+652 SEGIVTKFQELV
-664 PTYEPNRAFLA
+664 PTYQPNRAFLT
-675 ESGNIPSNEDKT
+675 EDDEDSA
-687 SEIIRFEAE
+687 SEIIQFPTETETVRA
-696 LGNISPVAN
+696 S

>member
-1 MDKSRIKW
+1 M
-9 SSSVLVDV
+9 L
-17 FLVNFAFLFAY
+17 LVNLAFLLAY
-28 LTCRQLGFNLLEQS
+28 YTCRQLGSNLLAQPAP
-42 TPLIVYTSALADA
+42 PLQLLARFPADVT
-55 SPYPLFFCN
+55 YVTL

-87 HAAAQEFR
+87 YAAVQEFR
-95 ALAMSITLATVVLI
+95 ALAGAISIATALLI
-109 GLSMLLKTAW
+109 AFALLLKFAW
-119 VLFVIDGF
+119 VPFLIDGL
-127 YNFMLIGFTKFSFQ
+127 YNFAMLGFAKFSFQ
-141 ILHGSRGKEVFVGDK
+141 IVESGKSRDKRKPRKESGR
-156 NKPSLGTRIFKPQ
+156 KP
-169 AGSPSEGVRHSI
+169 H
-181 GVTNLSYPRTKVLIV
+181 TKVLIV

-201 GIGVLRALRNHPERG
+201 GISVLRALREHPAKG
-216 YVPVGF
+216 YRPVGF
-222 IDDAPRKVGKSIA
+222 IDDNARKVGKSIA
-235 GIEVLGTT
+235 GLEVLGTT
-243 RDLTYIARKREIEE
+243 RDLTYIARKREIQE

-280 GCQFKIVPNIHAI
+280 GCQFRIVPNIHAI
-293 LEGRASVNPIREVRF
+293 LEGRASINHIREVRF
-308 EDLLNRSTSHSDI
+308 EDLLNRSTSQMDI
-321 AEVSKHLSG
+321 AEVSKYLSG

-353 NPELLILFG
+353 EPELLMLFG
-362 RGENSLYFMD
+362 RGENSLYHTD
-372 IELRESEPELN
+372 IELRESEPALN
-383 RALIIGDI
+383 RAVIIGDI
-391 RDAAKVSQITGK
+391 RDNSKVSQIIQK
-403 YKPDIIFHAAAHKHV
+403 YRPHIIFHAAAHKHV

-440 DAAIKHDV
+440 DVAIKHHV

-469 KRVTEKLIQSKAN
+469 KRVTEKLIQCKARQN
-482 SVLDNSLAGRPRFIA
+482 GTRFIA

-549 AMGNGGEILMLDMGD
+549 AMGNGGEILMLDMGE

-572 QDLIRLSGLEVDKDI
+572 QDLIRLSGLEVDRDI

-622 SGLETPPT
+622 QLEK
-630 VIEERQLLSDIQE
+630 IEEHQLLTGIDE
-643 LSQLADELD
+643 LSQLADALD
-652 AEGIVAKFQELV
+652 TEGIVAKFQALV
-664 PTYEPNRAFLA
+664 PTYEPNRAFQK
-675 ESGNIPSNEDKT
+675 EDDAGRA
-687 SEIIRFEAE
+687 SEIIQFPTEKRADAE
-696 LGNISPVAN
+696 EESREMRASL
-705 RR
+705 

>member
-1 MDKSRIKW
+1 M
-9 SSSVLVDV
+9 L
-17 FLVNFAFLFAY
+17 LVNLAFLLAY
-28 LTCRQLGFNLLEQS
+28 YTCRQLGFNLFGQP
-42 TPLIVYTSALADA
+42 TPSSQLLARFPADVT
-55 SPYPLFFCN
+55 YVTL

-87 HAAAQEFR
+87 YAAVQEFR
-95 ALAMSITLATVVLI
+95 ALAGAISIATALLI
-109 GLSMLLKTAW
+109 AFALLLKFAW
-119 VLFVIDGF
+119 MPFLIDGL
-127 YNFMLIGFTKFSFQ
+127 YNFVLLGFAKFSFQ
-141 ILHGSRGKEVFVGDK
+141 IVESGKPRDK
-156 NKPSLGTRIFKPQ
+156 GKPRKESGRKPQ
-169 AGSPSEGVRHSI
+169 
-181 GVTNLSYPRTKVLIV
+181 TKVLIV

-201 GIGVLRALRNHPERG
+201 GIGVLRALREHPEKG
-216 YVPVGF
+216 YLPVGF
-222 IDDAPRKVGKSIA
+222 IDDDARKIGKTIA
-235 GIEVLGTT
+235 GLEVLGTT
-243 RDLTYIARKREIEE
+243 RDLTYIARKREIQE

-280 GCQFKIVPNIHAI
+280 GCQFRIVPNIHAI
-293 LEGRASVNPIREVRF
+293 LEGRASINHIREVRF
-308 EDLLNRSTSHSDI
+308 EDLLNRSTSQMDI
-321 AEVSKHLSG
+321 AEVSKYLSG

-353 NPELLILFG
+353 EPELLMLFG
-362 RGENSLYFMD
+362 RGENSLYHTD
-372 IELRESEPELN
+372 IELREYEPELN
-383 RALIIGDI
+383 RAVIIGDI
-391 RDAAKVSQITGK
+391 RDNSKVAQIIQK
-403 YKPDIIFHAAAHKHV
+403 YRPHIIFHAAAHKHV

-440 DAAIKHDV
+440 DAAIKHHV

-469 KRVTEKLIQSKAN
+469 KRVTEKLIQCKAKQN
-482 SVLDNSLAGRPRFIA
+482 GTRFIA

-549 AMGNGGEILMLDMGD
+549 AMGNGGEILMLDMGE

-572 QDLIRLSGLEVDKDI
+572 QDLIRLSGLEVDRDI

-622 SGLETPPT
+622 QLEK
-630 VIEERQLLSDIQE
+630 IEERQLLTGIDE

-652 AEGIVAKFQELV
+652 TEGIVAKFQALV
-664 PTYEPNRAFLA
+664 PTYEPNRAFQK
-675 ESGNIPSNEDKT
+675 EDDGSSA
-687 SEIIRFEAE
+687 SEIIQFPTEKRADAE
-696 LGNISPVAN
+696 EKSREMRASL
-705 RR
+705 

>member
-1 MDKSRIKW
+1 MDKPKMKW
-9 SSSVLVDV
+9 SPIIVVDV
-17 FLVNFAFLFAY
+17 LLVNIAFLCAY
-28 LTCRQLGFNLLEQS
+28 LTSQQFGFDLLEQS
-42 TPLIVYTSALADA
+42 TSLSAILERANI
-55 SPYPLFFCN
+55 SSFQLFLGI
-64 AAVVTIVRVSLLL
+64 AAVVTIVRVSFLL
-77 GFNLYKPMWR
+77 GFNIYKPMWQ
-87 HAAAQEFR
+87 HAAVQEFR
-95 ALAMSITLATVVLI
+95 KLATAIILATVGLV
-109 GLSMLLKTAW
+109 GLSMLLKIAW
-119 VLFVIDGF
+119 VLFLIDGF
-127 YNFMLIGFTKFSFQ
+127 YNFALIGFAKFSTQ
-141 ILHGSRGKEVFVGDK
+141 ILQKDKRSGGTSLQKTKVAAGVNTESRPPAR
-156 NKPSLGTRIFKPQ
+156 KPPTR
-169 AGSPSEGVRHSI
+169 
-181 GVTNLSYPRTKVLIV
+181 VLIV

-201 GIGVLRALRNHPERG
+201 GIGVLREIRNHPEKG

-222 IDDAPRKVGKSIA
+222 IDDAPRKIGRTVA

-243 RDLTYIARKREIEE
+243 RDLTYIAHKRAIDE
-257 VVIAIPSAPGGKIRD
+257 VVIAIPSAPGGKIRE

-293 LEGRASVNPIREVRF
+293 LEGRASVSQIREVRF
-308 EDLLNRSTSHSDI
+308 EDLLNRSTSQMDI
-321 AEVSKHLSG
+321 AEVSKYLSG

-353 NPELLILFG
+353 DPELLILFG
-362 RGENSLYFMD
+362 RGENSLYHTD

-383 RALIIGDI
+383 RVVIIGDI
-391 RDAAKVSQITGK
+391 RDNGKVSQITRK
-403 YKPDIIFHAAAHKHV
+403 YRPHIIFHAAAHKHV

-440 DAAIKHDV
+440 DAAIKHNV

-469 KRVTEKLIQSKAN
+469 KRVTEKLIQCKAKQN
-482 SVLDNSLAGRPRFIA
+482 GTRFIA

-549 AMGNGGEILMLDMGD
+549 TMGNGGEILMLDMGE

-572 QDLIRLSGLEVDKDI
+572 EDLIRLSGLEVDRDI

-600 YEELLTPQEG
+600 YEELLTPKEG

-622 SGLETPPT
+622 QLEE
-630 VIEERQLLSDIQE
+630 IEEHQLLSQIEE
-643 LSQLADELD
+643 LSQLADALD

-664 PTYEPNRAFLA
+664 PTYQPNRAFIT
-675 ESGNIPSNEDKT
+675 ETDSG
-687 SEIIRFEAE
+687 SEIIQFPAE
-696 LGNISPVAN
+696 TKTASAN

>member
-1 MDKSRIKW
+1 MDKPKIKW
-9 SSSVLVDV
+9 SFTIVVDV
-17 FLVNFAFLFAY
+17 LLVNLAFLFAY
-28 LTCRQLGFNLLEQS
+28 LTGRQLGFDFLEQATALS
-42 TPLIVYTSALADA
+42 TILQNADL
-55 SPYPLFFCN
+55 SPFQPQHITGFGI
-64 AAVVTIVRVSLLL
+64 AAAVTIVRVGLLL
-77 GFNLYKPMWR
+77 AFNLYKPIWQY
-87 HAAAQEFR
+87 AAAKEFR
-95 ALAMSITLATVVLI
+95 ALATAIIVATVGLI
-109 GLSMLLKTAW
+109 GLSMLLKIAW
-119 VLFVIDGF
+119 VLFLIDGF
-127 YNFMLIGFTKFSFQ
+127 YNFALIGFTKFSAQIFQ
-141 ILHGSRGKEVFVGDK
+141 RDKRTIHKRAQSHKGAMGLHSESQPSMQ
-156 NKPSLGTRIFKPQ
+156 KPP
-169 AGSPSEGVRHSI
+169 
-181 GVTNLSYPRTKVLIV
+181 TKVLIV

-201 GIGVLRALRNHPERG
+201 GIGVLRALRNHPEKG

-222 IDDAPRKVGKSIA
+222 IDDAPHKVSRSVA
-235 GIEVLGTT
+235 GLEVLGTT
-243 RDLTYIARKREIEE
+243 RDLTYIARKREIDE

-293 LEGRASVNPIREVRF
+293 LEGRASVSQIREVRF
-308 EDLLNRSTSHSDI
+308 EDLLNRSTSQMDL
-321 AEVSKHLSG
+321 AEVSKYLSG

-353 NPELLILFG
+353 DPELLILFG
-362 RGENSLYFMD
+362 RGENSLYHTD
-372 IELRESEPELN
+372 IELRESEPYLN
-383 RALIIGDI
+383 RALVIGDI
-391 RDAAKVSQITGK
+391 RDNAKVSQVTRK
-403 YKPDIIFHAAAHKHV
+403 YRPDIIFHAAAHKHV

-440 DAAIKHDV
+440 NTAIEHEV

-469 KRVTEKLIQSKAN
+469 KRVTEKLVQCKAKQN
-482 SVLDNSLAGRPRFIA
+482 RTRFIA

-505 SRASVLPNFKRQ
+505 SRASVIPNFKRQ

-549 AMGNGGEILMLDMGD
+549 AMGNDGEILMLDMGE

-572 QDLIRLSGLEVDKDI
+572 QDLIRLSGLEVDTDI
-587 KIAFTGLEPGEKL
+587 KIEFTGLEPGEKL

-622 SGLETPPT
+622 QLEQ
-630 VIEERQLLSDIQE
+630 IAERQLLSQIEE
-643 LSQLADELD
+643 LSQLADALD
-652 AEGIVAKFQELV
+652 SEGIVTKFQELV
-664 PTYEPNRAFLA
+664 PTYQPNRAFLT
-675 ESGNIPSNEDKT
+675 EDDEDSA
-687 SEIIRFEAE
+687 SEIIQFPTETETETVRA
-696 LGNISPVAN
+696 S